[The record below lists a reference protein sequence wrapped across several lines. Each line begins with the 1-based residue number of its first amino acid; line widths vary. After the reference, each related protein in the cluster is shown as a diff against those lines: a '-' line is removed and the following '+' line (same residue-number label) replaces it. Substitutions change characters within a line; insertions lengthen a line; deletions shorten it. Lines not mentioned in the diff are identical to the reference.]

1 MIIKS
6 QKEEIMNKI
15 NYTRR
20 KFVQLSTTATVG
32 GAVLSG
38 IGLPKEVIPQSREN
52 NRTLKL
58 GFVGIGG
65 RGTYHLNCALGMEG
79 IEVPAICEVI
89 PKRLQQA
96 KKRIM
101 DAGLPE
107 PRLYGRGVTDF
118 KRLCDNEQLDAIIC
132 CTSWEWHTPVCLAA
146 MNTDK
151 HCVSEVPIV
160 VTLDEAWQIVET
172 YEKTG
177 KWATIGLEGIGETA
191 LLNMIRKGMLG
202 DIVHAETGY
211 IHDLRLVKYDPE
223 REPWRLQHSINRNG
237 NLYPDHPMK
246 KMLPAFDINHGDR
259 IDYLVSMSSFGG
271 LLAEYAGIYYKNPN
285 HRLTRQEFA
294 LGNYNASLIRTVNGK
309 MITLIHDTS
318 TPHPRENYRIQGTKG
333 IYQGDATSKKIYIE
347 GLSPREHQ
355 WEPADPYLKEYEH
368 PVVLNYNPSPRRGG
382 KIEGHGGGGTQTPM
396 IWHRLAVAL
405 RENKLPD
412 WDVYDSVT
420 SSAISPV
427 TEASVAGRGKPIDFP
442 DFTKGKWKT
451 NPKLDLV

>member
-132 CTSWEWHTPVCLAA
+132 CTSWEWHAPVCLAA

-246 KMLPAFDINHGDR
+246 RMLPALDINHGDR
-259 IDYLVSMSSFGG
+259 IDHLVSMSSFGG

-368 PVVLNYNPSPRRGG
+368 PVVLNYKPSPRRGG